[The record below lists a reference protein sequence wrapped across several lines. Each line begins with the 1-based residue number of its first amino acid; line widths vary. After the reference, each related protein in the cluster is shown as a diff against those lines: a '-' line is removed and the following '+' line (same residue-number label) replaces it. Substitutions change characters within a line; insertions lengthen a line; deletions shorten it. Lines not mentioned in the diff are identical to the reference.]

1 MHNALDSRKVGF
13 IDAQTQLMLFL
24 GQQNIRCPRPVMN
37 INGKYF
43 AQERLVKDDD
53 EDYDSVAAAATTTNC
68 VRLLEFVPGQIFH
81 QIPVKTPHLFYQAGQ
96 FVGRLDSALR
106 NFQHSAYERNRSLWQ
121 LDALPH
127 LAQFVYA
134 LRDEAR
140 QEIVE
145 QVLAA
150 FDTRVLAHIGLF
162 DRGIIHGDFNEQNIV
177 VSNASAN
184 DNSSDDDWRI
194 EAVIDFGDT
203 SESCYVFEL
212 AIAMAYMILQS
223 GDLATGGLVLAG
235 YGMVRPVPEH
245 EKEVLKL
252 CVAARLCQS
261 LVMGAYSHSLEPDNE
276 YVLSTQADGW
286 VLLDKLWHEPEER
299 LRDLWQETGDRYLT
313 QSTK

>member
-1 MHNALDSRKVGF
+1 MHNALDSRKTGF
-13 IDAQTQLMLFL
+13 IDAQTQMMLFL

-43 AQERLVKDDD
+43 SQEQLDSDDA
-53 EDYDSVAAAATTTNC
+53 ENGVEANAAATLNC
-68 VRLLEFVPGQIFH
+68 VRLLEFLPGQTFH

-96 FVGRLDSALR
+96 FVGRLDTALR
-106 NFQHSAYERNRSLWQ
+106 NFQHSAYARHRSVWQ
-121 LDALPH
+121 LDAVPH

-140 QEIVE
+140 QEIVD

-150 FDTRVLAHIGLF
+150 FEKCVLANIGSF
-162 DRGIIHGDFNEQNIV
+162 ARGIIHGDFNEQNIV
-177 VSNASAN
+177 VSNDGA
-184 DNSSDDDWRI
+184 DGSSGDWRI

-212 AIAMAYMILQS
+212 AIAMAYMILQG
-223 GDLATGGLVLAG
+223 GDVATGGLVLAG

-245 EKEVLKL
+245 EKEVLKV

-261 LVMGAYSHSLEPDNE
+261 LVMGAYSNALEPDNQ
-276 YVLSTQADGW
+276 YVLSTQAAGW
-286 VLLDKLWHEPEER
+286 VLLEKLWQEPEER
-299 LRDLWQETGDRYLT
+299 LRELWQVTGDRYLT